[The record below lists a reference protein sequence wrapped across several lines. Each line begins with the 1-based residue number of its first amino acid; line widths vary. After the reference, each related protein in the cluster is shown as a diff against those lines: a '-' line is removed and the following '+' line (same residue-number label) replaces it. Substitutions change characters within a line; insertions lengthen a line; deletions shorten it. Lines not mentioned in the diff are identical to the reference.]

1 MNRTMYIIGA
11 CILVLNVLIG
21 IPILLSSAM
30 FGENTSQSGNDTAVM
45 GLFSDLSRPYAVII
59 IIIFALI
66 TLIYV
71 SVFIFNRYVGKLRPI
86 IEEELVTAKQKSMGP
101 WMIAWLRFKKNK
113 IAVIGGSLFLIIVLS
128 VLLVPVISPYRL
140 SEFDLVNKNLPPS
153 AKHLLGTDEQGRDVL
168 LRLFLGGRISIS
180 VGLMAAGVSV
190 ILGSIIGGIAGY
202 YGGRVDNLLMR
213 FAEIVY
219 SIPFTPTVISISAAL
234 MWTVSSERKMYLVM
248 LLIGILSW
256 PSLARLVRGQILSLR
271 EQEFMQATQVLG
283 ISDRSKIMRHLLP
296 NTLAYIIVSAT
307 LGMAGAILTEAGL
320 SFLGLGVTPPVPTWG
335 NMIQR
340 ARDAYVFRNVQ
351 WLWIP
356 PGVMIMLT
364 VGSINLLGEGLRD
377 AFDPKGIR

>member
-1 MNRTMYIIGA
+1 M
-11 CILVLNVLIG
+11 
-21 IPILLSSAM
+21 S
-30 FGENTSQSGNDTAVM
+30 ENIQVATK
-45 GLFSDLSRPYAVII
+45 I
-59 IIIFALI
+59 
-66 TLIYV
+66 
-71 SVFIFNRYVGKLRPI
+71 
-86 IEEELVTAKQKSMGP
+86 KSIGP
-101 WMIAWLRFKKNK
+101 WQIAWNRFRKNR
-113 IAVIGGSLFLIIVLS
+113 IAVIGGTLFTLIVLS
-128 VLLVPVISPYRL
+128 VIIIPMISPYEL
-140 SEFDLVNKNLPPS
+140 SQFDLANKNLPPS
-153 AKHLLGTDEQGRDVL
+153 SKHLLGTDEQGRDVV

-190 ILGSIIGGIAGY
+190 LIGSLIGGIAGY

-234 MWTVSSERKMYLVM
+234 MWTVSSDKKMFLVM

-271 EQEFMQATQVLG
+271 EQEFMQATEVLG
-283 ISDRSKIMRHLLP
+283 IKDSSKIIRHLLP
-296 NTLAYIIVSAT
+296 NTLAFIIVSAT

-320 SFLGLGVTPPVPTWG
+320 SFLGLGVTPPTPTWG

-340 ARDAYVFRNVQ
+340 ARDSYVFRNVQ

-377 AFDPKGIR
+377 AFDPKEIR

>member
-1 MNRTMYIIGA
+1 M
-11 CILVLNVLIG
+11 
-21 IPILLSSAM
+21 S
-30 FGENTSQSGNDTAVM
+30 ENIQVATK
-45 GLFSDLSRPYAVII
+45 I
-59 IIIFALI
+59 
-66 TLIYV
+66 
-71 SVFIFNRYVGKLRPI
+71 
-86 IEEELVTAKQKSMGP
+86 KSIGP
-101 WMIAWLRFKKNK
+101 WQIAWNRFRKNR
-113 IAVIGGSLFLIIVLS
+113 IAVIGGTLFTLIVLS
-128 VLLVPVISPYRL
+128 VIIIPMISPYEL
-140 SEFDLVNKNLPPS
+140 SQFDLANKNLPPS
-153 AKHLLGTDEQGRDVL
+153 SKHLLGTDEQGRDVV
-168 LRLFLGGRISIS
+168 LRLFLGGRISIA

-190 ILGSIIGGIAGY
+190 LIGSLIGGIAGY

-234 MWTVSSERKMYLVM
+234 MWTVSSDKKMFLVM

-271 EQEFMQATQVLG
+271 EQEFMQATEVLG
-283 ISDRSKIMRHLLP
+283 IKDSSKIIRHLLP
-296 NTLAYIIVSAT
+296 NTLAFIIVSAT

-320 SFLGLGVTPPVPTWG
+320 SFLGLGVTPPTPTWG

-340 ARDAYVFRNVQ
+340 ARDSYVFRNVQ

-377 AFDPKGIR
+377 AFDPKEIR